1 MKINRRTSAIV
12 AALAIAT
19 TGALTISQKADAAT
33 VATTHSGTYSSLYRS
48 NGSIISNRALGPNT
62 PWRVGKIATING
74 ETMYQ
79 VSTNE
84 YLRARDSS
92 LNGQQ
97 TPTAST
103 KLVGTTTKQI
113 RLYNRRDAKMASNR
127 ALGAHTAWQIGNV
140 IKNKQGITFVQV
152 STNEYA
158 NAADMTFNHA
168 LTPTYV
174 EDFGSGNDFAGS
186 TDTSTSTD
194 TNTNTGS
201 NVDTNTSTNTNQNQT
216 TTTPDTNTNNG
227 GSSSSSNQG
236 QTDTPD
242 LAAVQSAVI
251 ASVNAERQSKGLAPL
266 TVDSRLSQAGMV
278 RAKEVSS
285 SNSHTRPNGTQWY
298 TAYADAGI
306 ANPESLHVGENV
318 FGTPWNQLSVQT
330 PEHYAQ
336 VVMNNYKGETFANNH
351 YEELTKADFTKIGV
365 GTYYNPSTHMTY
377 ITEEF
382 TN

>member
-1 MKINRRTSAIV
+1 MKINRRSAAIV

-33 VATTHSGTYSSLYRS
+33 VATTHSGTYSSLYRE
-48 NGSIISNRALGPNT
+48 NGSIIANRALDPNT
-62 PWRVGKIATING
+62 PWLVGKITTING

-97 TPTAST
+97 QPTTST

-113 RLYNRRDAKMASNR
+113 RLYNRHDGKMAANR

-174 EDFGSGNDFAGS
+174 EDFGAGNDFAGS
-186 TDTSTSTD
+186 TDTTTNTD
-194 TNTNTGS
+194 TDIGS
-201 NVDTNTSTNTNQNQT
+201 NVDTNTSTDTNQNQT

-227 GSSSSSNQG
+227 GSSSSSSNTTSDQADP
-236 QTDTPD
+236 QATE
-242 LAAVQSAVI
+242 AAFMKSI
-251 ASVNAERQSKGLAPL
+251 NAERASKGLSQL
-266 TVDSRLSQAGMV
+266 TNDPTLQKMANIRVDEAIQTR
-278 RAKEVSS
+278 
-285 SNSHTRPNGTQWY
+285 SHERPDGSKWY
-298 TAYADAGI
+298 TLLPELGI
-306 ANPESLHVGENV
+306 TYKTGGENLAV
-318 FGTPWNQLSVQT
+318 EYSGMS
-330 PEHYAQ
+330 PEAMADDTMESFREETYAQ
-336 VVMNNYKGETFANNH
+336 NHYDNVMNPGI
-351 YEELTKADFTKIGV
+351 TKMGV
-365 GTYYNPSTHMTY
+365 AAKYDAEGGFYQ
-377 ITEEF
+377 IVEEF
-382 TN
+382 VG